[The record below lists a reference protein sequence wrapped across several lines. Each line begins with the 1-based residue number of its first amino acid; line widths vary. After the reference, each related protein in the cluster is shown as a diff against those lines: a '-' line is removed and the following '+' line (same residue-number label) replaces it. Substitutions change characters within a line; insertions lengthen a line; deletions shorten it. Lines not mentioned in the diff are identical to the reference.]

1 MALKDKSPSAP
12 AICQAILN
20 VRKKLWEDREKKR
33 LAQVAPLLIEV
44 EDMFAAKL
52 EKELQEAEKTLSGEE
67 LADEK
72 DYLQSEHDKKL
83 ETIRTIFSR
92 ADEKYAPKE
101 VPDYLTDPI
110 SFNLFVDPVISKS
123 GNSFERSWILQHL
136 KTSSTDPFSRQPL
149 TANDLIPNIQLKAA
163 AEDFI
168 QKEGTF

>member
-20 VRKKLWEDREKKR
+20 VRKKVWEDREKRR

-52 EKELQEAEKTLSGEE
+52 EKELQEAEKALSGEE

-72 DYLQSEHDKKL
+72 EYLQAEHDKKL
-83 ETIRTIFSR
+83 ETVRTIFSR
-92 ADEKYAPKE
+92 ANEKYARKE

-149 TANDLIPNIQLKAA
+149 TADDLIPNIQLKAA